1 MVERVGMIGIG
12 AMGSAFSG
20 HLLKSGFTVTGY
32 EPDSGK
38 RDEFREAGGIAVGS
52 PAQVVAASDVTIT
65 SLPTMQALH
74 DVAADIAANPTQG
87 AVIMETSTMP
97 LEDKQKMHDTLASVG
112 VTLLDCPVSGTAKQA
127 RDKDLGVYLSGDE
140 TAHKTCIQVVE
151 AISRAHRYVG
161 PFGNGSKMKYVANC
175 LVAIHTAAAAE
186 AIAMGVKGGL
196 DAGLIHDV
204 ISNTSP
210 AASSAMFKLRGELMV
225 DGDFPAQMPL
235 ALFKKDTTVIGG
247 FGRSVG
253 AKMPLF
259 DQAEALYAAAR
270 ENHPDEDIAAVYTV
284 LNTPD

>member
-1 MVERVGMIGIG
+1 MVKRVGMIGIG

-32 EPDSGK
+32 EPDPGK
-38 RDEFREAGGIAVGS
+38 RAKFEAVGGIGAAS
-52 PAQVVAASDVTIT
+52 PADVVAASEVTIT

-74 DVAADIAANPTQG
+74 DVAADIAARPTPG

-97 LEDKQKMHDTLASVG
+97 LEDKHKMHDTLAAVG

-140 TAHKTCIQVVE
+140 AAHKTCIPVVE
-151 AISRAHRYVG
+151 AVSRAHRYVG

-175 LVAIHTAAAAE
+175 LVAVHTAAAAE
-186 AIAMGVKGGL
+186 AIAMGIKGGL
-196 DAGLIHDV
+196 DAKLIYDV
-204 ISNTSP
+204 ISETSP
-210 AASSAMFKLRGELMV
+210 AASSAMFKLRGALMV
-225 DGDFPAQMPL
+225 DGSYPAQMPL
-235 ALFKKDTTVIGG
+235 ALFKKDTTIIGD

-259 DQAEALYAAAR
+259 DQAETLYASAR
-270 ENHPDEDIAAVYTV
+270 EDHPDEDIAAVFTV
-284 LNTPD
+284 LE